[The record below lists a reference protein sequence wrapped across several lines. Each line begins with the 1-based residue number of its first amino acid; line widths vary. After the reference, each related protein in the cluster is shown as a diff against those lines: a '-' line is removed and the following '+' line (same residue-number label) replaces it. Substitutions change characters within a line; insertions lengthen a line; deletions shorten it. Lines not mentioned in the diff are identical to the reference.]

1 MAAMPPNRTRTARK
15 ASKLPPMRPPE
26 RSDTGA
32 GAGNP
37 CLTRNTVSI
46 LQDETVNNI
55 SIFHPEARSG
65 GNLPF
70 QRIFLYRELV
80 TGDGIEE
87 QDHALTVGHLFHED
101 RVEARKG
108 AFPDLYALARGQGD
122 PFRLQ
127 LDDPL
132 LVHPRA
138 DGGDDLLI
146 HFVGFQAETD
156 DAGDA
161 VGIFDRLQLV
171 AVEPDEEVGRKEG
184 ARLEE
189 APVTLRFPADFREEN
204 FVAGTGQAL
213 VDPCFIERFR
223 LYQEPLRIQAQP
235 SRGHRHLGHP
245 HALGMHVSC
254 GMGRTPDYPQTIPNP
269 VNFGKREGQAELA
282 MTRRSGCGHY
292 AAENGSASNFAGPSN
307 CGTWSKPARERAIPV
322 EEPRARQ
329 VRARS
334 PLARARQR

>member
-80 TGDGIEE
+80 TGDGVEE
-87 QDHALTVGHLFHED
+87 QDHALAVGHLFHED
-101 RVEARKG
+101 RVEAREG

-122 PFRLQ
+122 LFRLQ

-146 HFVGFQAETD
+146 HFVGFHAETD

-161 VGIFDRLQLV
+161 VGVFDRFQLV
-171 AVEPDEEVGRKEG
+171 AVEPDEEIGREEG
-184 ARLEE
+184 THLEE
-189 APVTLRFPADFREEN
+189 APMALRFPADFREEN
-204 FVAGTGQAL
+204 FVAGAGQARVNPGL
-213 VDPCFIERFR
+213 IERFR
-223 LYQEPLRIQAQP
+223 LDQVPLRVQAQP
-235 SRGHRHLGHP
+235 SRGHRHVRHP
-245 HALGMHVSC
+245 HANGMHVSLEWGVRRIMREPYQTREC
-254 GMGRTPDYPQTIPNP
+254 TARGRVSRIW
-269 VNFGKREGQAELA
+269 R
-282 MTRRSGCGHY
+282 
-292 AAENGSASNFAGPSN
+292 
-307 CGTWSKPARERAIPV
+307 
-322 EEPRARQ
+322 
-329 VRARS
+329 
-334 PLARARQR
+334 